1 MTLGFGFGAGLAALR
16 AAQLG
21 MQTAGNN
28 VANANTPGYSRQR
41 VELGTALSYGIRG
54 NLQVGAGVDVNG
66 ISRMVD
72 DGLERRIQFQLGL
85 VGAAELDNL
94 RYREI
99 ETIFAEPDDGLSS
112 SYKDL
117 FGALDQVRT
126 DPSDRALRGGLIQS
140 GSTISQQFNLIAQ
153 RLGDL
158 GGSTFDEV
166 RGLTRQVN
174 QRTRAIAR
182 LNEQILSAEA
192 SGADAN
198 DLRDTRSQHIKELGK
213 LLDTRAIERSSGSV
227 DLLVGGSLVVAG
239 GRATDLRVGK
249 TGAGNTQLF
258 VGDNRAPAQISE
270 GRIAALIRQE
280 QGGLPSYMTRVDE
293 LARSTI
299 LEWNRL
305 HSTGMPATGPFH
317 SLIAANSAV
326 DGDGDGVIG
335 DELLSQAGFDFD
347 IEQGSLYVAVTNTE
361 TGQLQ
366 RSRIDIDPNAM
377 TLQDFAN
384 ELTAI
389 DHINASVDPTGRLR
403 INADSGYGFD
413 FSPRLD
419 PNPDAGTFGGLNPTI
434 GSTGAGPYDLNGQTF
449 PVTFDVTTG
458 TALSP
463 TTTTVTLEATDFL
476 NTGAATTEELVA
488 AINADLGNAATASSV
503 GGRLVIQS
511 DQGGADSELRLTEG
525 SGTALADL
533 GMATATTVSGRDNAL
548 EVRIEGSYE
557 GQENQQFTF
566 VAENSGTIGVTDD
579 LRVRV
584 LDQNGQLVTTLDVGS
599 QYEPGEAIALGNG
612 VRVSFGPGELSGESG
627 QVFALDALADSD
639 TSDIL
644 VATGLN
650 SFFLGS
656 SAADMSVNEDL
667 MANPDRLAAGLGA
680 ASGDAGNLSR
690 LIALRDRDLGDLD
703 SNTIEDFYA
712 DLVGDIGF
720 ETAASNSALEAQA
733 QLLGQLEADR
743 EAVSGVNIDEEMV
756 DLLKY
761 QQSYEAA
768 ARFISVAQE
777 MTDVLINLGR

>member
-213 LLDTRAIERSSGSV
+213 LLDTRAIERSRGSV

-249 TGAGNTQLF
+249 TGAGNTQLV

-293 LARSTI
+293 LARTTI